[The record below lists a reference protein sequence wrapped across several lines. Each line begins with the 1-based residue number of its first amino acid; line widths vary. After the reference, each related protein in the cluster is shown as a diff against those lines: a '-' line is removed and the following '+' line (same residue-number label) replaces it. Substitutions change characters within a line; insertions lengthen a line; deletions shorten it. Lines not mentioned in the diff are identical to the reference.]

1 MRAITRRLAM
11 KARPLL
17 AIALFCLTAIPVFTK
32 PLTEDERRTRLQTL
46 RSINADRIDPT
57 PLERAYLDVYAML
70 ESDNQCGI
78 FFGGNGARQV
88 LSELVVR
95 LKEQAIS
102 DTRIGVRMSGT
113 FTNIR
118 EPESGLYYRLFEKA
132 YLNSFGAFYRSKTFP
147 SQPLVPHMG
156 SFSPNTREARVLI
169 LLHELAHLI
178 KGPQGTWLIP
188 DDGANA
194 QVSRLNTLTIETKCR
209 QQIRAL

>member
-1 MRAITRRLAM
+1 MNN
-11 KARPLL
+11 RPLL
-17 AIALFCLTAIPVFTK
+17 AIALFALTASSLFAK

-46 RSINADRIDPT
+46 RSINAESIDPT
-57 PLERAYLDVYAML
+57 PLGRAYLDAYSML
-70 ESDNQCGI
+70 VSDNECGMY
-78 FFGGNGARQV
+78 FGGAGARQV

-95 LKEQAIS
+95 LRDRTIPDA
-102 DTRIGVRMSGT
+102 RIGVRMSGT
-113 FTNIR
+113 FMNLR

-132 YLNSFGAFYRSKTFP
+132 DLNSLGAFYRSKTFP
-147 SQPLVPHMG
+147 SQPHVPHMG

-194 QVSRLNTLTIETKCR
+194 QVSRLNTQTIETKCG